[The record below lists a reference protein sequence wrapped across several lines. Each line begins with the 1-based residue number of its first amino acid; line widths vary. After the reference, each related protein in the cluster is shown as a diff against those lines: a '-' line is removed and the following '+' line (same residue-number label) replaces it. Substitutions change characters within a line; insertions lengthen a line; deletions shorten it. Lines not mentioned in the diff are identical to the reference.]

1 MPSLARPSQ
10 ATRSGSQS
18 LGPASPEIPMAT
30 RLRATRSGPLSP
42 GLVSPESQSRVT
54 PSPVRPWRAI
64 LWPGNPSAKLMAP
77 WLENRLASR
86 LPGNMWHLAEA
97 APASQETRSGPLSR
111 GPASPARP

>member
-1 MPSLARPSQ
+1 MRLLEQPSQ

-18 LGPASPEIPMAT
+18 LEPASPEIPMAP

-64 LWPGNPSAKLMAP
+64 LWPGIPSAKLRAP
-77 WLENRLASR
+77 WSENRLAPRS
-86 LPGNMWHLAEA
+86 PGNMWHLAEA
-97 APASQETRSGPLSR
+97 ALASQETQSGPLSR
-111 GPASPARP
+111 GPASLARP